1 MKKYLVSIDVY
12 VELPRGKEHYLLRKM
27 ILRVLRKGR
36 YNGIILEDKGLKL
49 LVVEE
54 LYLTKAEEVF
64 RTLISNPETINYFIG
79 GES

>member
-1 MKKYLVSIDVY
+1 MKKYLVGMDVY
-12 VELPRGKEHYLLRKM
+12 VELPRGKEHYLFRKM

-36 YNGIILEDKGLKL
+36 YNGIILEDEGVKL

-54 LYLTKAEEVF
+54 IYLTKSEEVF
-64 RTLISNPETINYFIG
+64 RTLISNPETINYVIE